1 MDFAENA
8 LFSSFGV
15 IADAKLLDFSP
26 SNIFILVM
34 CKQYIIYSIY
44 VSLGACAR
52 VVVVLMCVSLGT
64 RLSVTMLVATYLIKF
79 YYVEFEV
86 LLMTS

>member
-8 LFSSFGV
+8 LFSSFGI

-34 CKQYIIYSIY
+34 CKQYTLYIIYGIY

-64 RLSVTMLVATYLIKF
+64 RLSVTMLVAACLIKWYF
-79 YYVEFEV
+79 
-86 LLMTS
+86 L